1 MNKIEYLT
9 FLRSKLPT
17 AERAGIEPPTACHDS
32 LKPHQRDIAEWAI
45 RGGRRAIFASFGL
58 GKTRIH
64 LQVAQWV
71 VEHFRGRHLSSG
83 LETNQCIFK
92 GCEDFREPAEC
103 VRAGAT
109 RGKFLIVAP
118 LGVRREFTHNDGP
131 AMGLKVQYVRT
142 MAEAEAAEAD
152 ILITN
157 YERVRDGDLDPQ
169 AFAGA
174 GLDESS
180 VLRSFGSI
188 TYQTFLTKFA
198 GVPFRFVFTATPSPN
213 RYKELIH
220 YAGFLGVMDTGEALT
235 RFFQRDSSEA
245 GNLTLYP
252 HMEGQ
257 FWHWLRSWA
266 VFIQSPADLGYDST
280 GYDLPPVTV
289 RWHRVEIDHT
299 ANWTPATG
307 FDGWGQGQLFVDAAQ
322 GLSQAAAVKR
332 DSISLRIEKA
342 KEIMGMTKSEGQ
354 NPKGR
359 KKRHWLLWHDLEA
372 ERKAIEKEIPE
383 AVTVWGSQDLEERE
397 DRIQDFAKG
406 KIRLLATK
414 PIIAG
419 SGCNFQHHC
428 ADAIFLGVGYKFND
442 MIQAVHRIVRFQQAS
457 ECHIHFIYTDT
468 EDLIKDELEAKWR
481 RHDELVARMTE
492 LLRTHRLD
500 PDNIELLKRTIGVVR
515 DERRAA
521 A

>member
-1 MNKIEYLT
+1 MKPYLE

-17 AERAGIEPPTACHDS
+17 AERSGIEPPSPCHAS
-32 LKPHQRDIAEWAI
+32 LKPHQRDICEWAI

-58 GKTRIH
+58 GKTRMH
-64 LQVAQWV
+64 LQIAAWV
-71 VEHFRGRHLSSG
+71 IEHFSRGGLSPLATYQAAMVNTG
-83 LETNQCIFK
+83 QVKFQPET
-92 GCEDFREPAEC
+92 PA
-103 VRAGAT
+103 VLAGT
-109 RGKFLIVAP
+109 RGKYLIVAP

-131 AMGLKVQYVRT
+131 AMGLRVQYVKT
-142 MAEAEAAEAD
+142 MAEAEAADCA

-180 VLRSFGSI
+180 VLRSYGSK
-188 TYQTFLTKFA
+188 TYQTFLDKFA
-198 GVPFRFVFTATPSPN
+198 GVQFRFVFTATPSPN

-289 RWHRVEIDHT
+289 HWHRLEVDHT
-299 ANWTPATG
+299 ANWTADTG
-307 FDGWGQGQLFVDAAQ
+307 FDGWGQGQLFIDQ
-322 GLSQAAAVKR
+322 SSGLAQAATVKR
-332 DSISLRIEKA
+332 DSIALRVEKA
-342 KEIMGMTKSEGQ
+342 KDIMAAAGK
-354 NPKGR
+354 KGR
-359 KKRHWLLWHDLEA
+359 KKRHWLLWHELEK
-372 ERKAIEKEIPE
+372 EREAIEREIPD
-383 AVTVWGSQDLEERE
+383 ASTVWGSQDLEERE

-406 KIRLLATK
+406 KLPILGTK

-428 ADAIFLGVGYKFND
+428 SDAIFLGVGYKFND
-442 MIQAVHRIVRFQQAS
+442 MIQAFHRIVRFQQGQPVNV
-457 ECHIHFIYTDT
+457 HFIYLDT
-468 EDLIKDELEAKWR
+468 EDLIKAELEAKWR
-481 RHDELVARMTE
+481 RHNDLVAKMTE

-500 PDNIELLKRTIGVVR
+500 PDNLELLKRTIGVER
-515 DERRAA
+515 EERRAA
-521 A
+521 